1 MELSK
6 NSKNSKVS
14 KVSKISKKAALKDL
28 GSDDLTGKFSDKF
41 ITGALNDYRGGGVGN
56 LAAKN

>member
-1 MELSK
+1 MEL
-6 NSKNSKVS
+6 SKNSKVS
-14 KVSKISKKAALKDL
+14 KVSKIGKKAALKDL

-41 ITGALNDYRGGGVGN
+41 ITGALNDYRGSVGN

>member
-6 NSKNSKVS
+6 NSKISKVS
-14 KVSKISKKAALKDL
+14 KVSRISKKAIIKDL

-41 ITGALNDYRGGGVGN
+41 ITGALNDYRGSVAN

>member
-1 MELSK
+1 MES
-6 NSKNSKVS
+6 SKNSKVS

-41 ITGALNDYRGGGVGN
+41 ITGALGSLGN